1 MIDWQIAEQ
10 LTPEDLQE
18 RGTTA
23 AKLKKLWMDVADD
36 MALIPENNVKVTVDE
51 GTVTILVSQTLMECM
66 RGC

>member
-1 MIDWQIAEQ
+1 MVDWQIAEQ
-10 LTPEDLQE
+10 LTPEDMQE

-23 AKLKKLWMDVADD
+23 AKLKQLWMDVADD
-36 MALIPENNVKVTVDE
+36 MALIPENNVKVTVED